1 MFLIVLFSLR
11 RPIPTYH
18 SDKPKFGGSHRM
30 KKPCELRQCTNPKVI
45 SVGGGGGGDV
55 TTPGPSPSIAASPV
69 TTPGHLLPP
78 SDAASVAAT
87 ATASSGIMPG
97 VPTAASLGSTGM
109 SGFPSGFPYAVPQT
123 SFPPPQPVQHLPQ
136 VQPEQPSMQQLQP
149 QVPPVVPPTATAVPA
164 FGTTM
169 ALPSV
174 PLPGAAVAITAPG
187 LMSALQKSEDK
198 IPQKKKTKAKIKIS
212 ALQMK
217 AAASRGSS
225 PTLVETSPAAFA
237 AAKELAAAQEAAR
250 KEEEKRRKEE
260 EEARKRD
267 AIIKKLDPYHPPLEN
282 DIIMPPTLTRSEA
295 LRAIF
300 LYIKDN
306 RLQDVSDLST
316 INNDAKLE
324 ELFGCK
330 RMQFSQVNGLL
341 LSRKLLLPANPADP
355 TDKKADAPIKFV
367 YVMSADGA
375 DVSTMVD
382 LEEDPMPLLGEDYAP
397 TMMSCDVDVNLPGMF
412 QERTRELMRRIKAR
426 EYEYNSARNRA
437 HKALLP
443 SGSNK
448 VDEDIVKDAMED
460 TVNGR
465 GLSASTNLPVLLAL
479 AREAPEGSEVGLQSA
494 ADARIADIL
503 ERLEQKVQAAQAC
516 RDIVEACKSG
526 SL

>member
-1 MFLIVLFSLR
+1 MPIV
-11 RPIPTYH
+11 
-18 SDKPKFGGSHRM
+18 
-30 KKPCELRQCTNPKVI
+30 
-45 SVGGGGGGDV
+45 
-55 TTPGPSPSIAASPV
+55 
-69 TTPGHLLPP
+69 
-78 SDAASVAAT
+78 
-87 ATASSGIMPG
+87 
-97 VPTAASLGSTGM
+97 
-109 SGFPSGFPYAVPQT
+109 
-123 SFPPPQPVQHLPQ
+123 
-136 VQPEQPSMQQLQP
+136 
-149 QVPPVVPPTATAVPA
+149 
-164 FGTTM
+164 
-169 ALPSV
+169 LPSV
-174 PLPGAAVAITAPG
+174 PPPGATVAVTAPG

-198 IPQKKKTKAKIKIS
+198 IPKKKKTKAKIKIS
-212 ALQMK
+212 AQQVK

-225 PTLVETSPAAFA
+225 PTLDETSPAAIA

-250 KEEEKRRKEE
+250 KEEERRRKEE
-260 EEARKRD
+260 KEARKRD

-330 RMQFSQVNGLL
+330 QMQFSQVNSLL
-341 LSRKLLLPANPADP
+341 LSRKLLLPANPADS

-382 LEEDPMPLLGEDYAP
+382 LEEDPMLLLGEDYAP

-516 RDIVEACKSG
+516 RYIVEACKSG

>member
-1 MFLIVLFSLR
+1 MSSPR
-11 RPIPTYH
+11 
-18 SDKPKFGGSHRM
+18 
-30 KKPCELRQCTNPKVI
+30 
-45 SVGGGGGGDV
+45 
-55 TTPGPSPSIAASPV
+55 PSPSVAANPGAI
-69 TTPGHLLPP
+69 PGHPLRP
-78 SDAASVAAT
+78 SDAASVATT
-87 ATASSGIMPG
+87 ATASSGMMSG
-97 VPTAASLGSTGM
+97 VPTAASLGSTGI
-109 SGFPSGFPYAVPQT
+109 SGFPSGFPYAAPQPA
-123 SFPPPQPVQHLPQ
+123 FPPPQPAQPWAQHLPQ
-136 VQPEQPSMQQLQP
+136 VQPHPHPQPQPQVHPQQSSIQQP
-149 QVPPVVPPTATAVPA
+149 QTQVPPVVPPTATAVPPS
-164 FGTTM
+164 GM
-169 ALPSV
+169 PMVLPPV
-174 PLPGAAVAITAPG
+174 PPSGAAVAVTAPG

-198 IPQKKKTKAKIKIS
+198 IPKKKKTKAKIKIS
-212 ALQMK
+212 AQQVK

-225 PTLVETSPAAFA
+225 PTLDENSPAAIA

-250 KEEEKRRKEE
+250 KEEEKRRKED

-330 RMQFSQVNGLL
+330 QMQFSQVNSLL
-341 LSRKLLLPANPADP
+341 LTRKLLLPANPTDP

-367 YVMSADGA
+367 YVMSADGS

-382 LEEDPMPLLGEDYAP
+382 LEEDPMLLLGEDYAP

-448 VDEDIVKDAMED
+448 VDEDIVKDAMDD

-479 AREAPEGSEVGLQSA
+479 AREAPEGSEVGLQCA

>member
-1 MFLIVLFSLR
+1 MAS
-11 RPIPTYH
+11 
-18 SDKPKFGGSHRM
+18 
-30 KKPCELRQCTNPKVI
+30 
-45 SVGGGGGGDV
+45 
-55 TTPGPSPSIAASPV
+55 PGPVPPVPAANR
-69 TTPGHLLPP
+69 TMIPGNPQGLPP
-78 SDAASVAAT
+78 SDAASIATT
-87 ATASSGIMPG
+87 ATASSAMS
-97 VPTAASLGSTGM
+97 TAASFGATGVPGAAGLPA
-109 SGFPSGFPYAVPQT
+109 GFPNPMMSFPQF
-123 SFPPPQPVQHLPQ
+123 SFPPPP
-136 VQPEQPSMQQLQP
+136 QQLQAQSPP
-149 QVPPVVPPTATAVPA
+149 QMQAQPSIQQPQTQPLAAAPPAVAPVIPPSGMPMVLPPVPPPGGAV
-164 FGTTM
+164 
-169 ALPSV
+169 SV
-174 PLPGAAVAITAPG
+174 AAQG
-187 LMSALQKSEDK
+187 LVTALQKSKDK
-198 IPQKKKTKAKIKIS
+198 VPKKKKTKAKIKIS
-212 ALQMK
+212 AKQVM
-217 AAASRGSS
+217 AAVSRGSS
-225 PTLVETSPAAFA
+225 PTVDETSPAAIA
-237 AAKELAAAQEAAR
+237 AAKDLAAAQEAAR
-250 KEEEKRRKEE
+250 KEEERRKKAE
-260 EEARKRD
+260 EEARKREET
-267 AIIKKLDPYHPPLEN
+267 IQKLNPYHPPLEN

-324 ELFGCK
+324 DLFGCK
-330 RMQFSQVNGLL
+330 RMQFSQVNSLL

-375 DVSTMVD
+375 DVSTMFD
-382 LEEDPMPLLGEDYAP
+382 LEEDPLLLLGDDYAP

-448 VDEDIVKDAMED
+448 IDEDVVKDAMDD

-479 AREAPEGSEVGLQSA
+479 AREAPEGSEVGLQCA
-494 ADARIADIL
+494 ADARIADIM

>member
-1 MFLIVLFSLR
+1 MVFPPV
-11 RPIPTYH
+11 PP
-18 SDKPKFGGSHRM
+18 PGGAM
-30 KKPCELRQCTNPKVI
+30 
-45 SVGGGGGGDV
+45 
-55 TTPGPSPSIAASPV
+55 A
-69 TTPGHLLPP
+69 
-78 SDAASVAAT
+78 VAA
-87 ATASSGIMPG
+87 
-97 VPTAASLGSTGM
+97 
-109 SGFPSGFPYAVPQT
+109 Q
-123 SFPPPQPVQHLPQ
+123 
-136 VQPEQPSMQQLQP
+136 
-149 QVPPVVPPTATAVPA
+149 
-164 FGTTM
+164 
-169 ALPSV
+169 
-174 PLPGAAVAITAPG
+174 G
-187 LMSALQKSEDK
+187 LMTALKKTKDK
-198 IPQKKKTKAKIKIS
+198 IPKKKKVKAKIKIS
-212 ALQMK
+212 AKQVM

-225 PTLVETSPAAFA
+225 PTIDESSPAATVA
-237 AAKELAAAQEAAR
+237 ATELAAAQEAAR
-250 KEEEKRRKEE
+250 KEEERRMKAE
-260 EEARKRD
+260 EEARKREE
-267 AIIKKLDPYHPPLEN
+267 AIKKLNPYHPPLEN

-324 ELFGCK
+324 DLFGCK
-330 RMQFSQVNGLL
+330 RMQFSQVNSLL

-355 TDKKADAPIKFV
+355 INKKADAPIKFV
-367 YVMSADGA
+367 YVMSPDGA

-382 LEEDPMPLLGEDYAP
+382 LEEDPLLLLGEDYAP
-397 TMMSCDVDVNLPGMF
+397 TMMSCDVDVNLPGVF

-437 HKALLP
+437 LKALLP

-448 VDEDIVKDAMED
+448 VDEDIVKEAIDD

-479 AREAPEGSEVGLQSA
+479 SREAPEGSEVGIQCA
-494 ADARIADIL
+494 ADARIADIM

>member
-1 MFLIVLFSLR
+1 
-11 RPIPTYH
+11 
-18 SDKPKFGGSHRM
+18 M
-30 KKPCELRQCTNPKVI
+30 KKPCQLRQCTNPKVI
-45 SVGGGGGGDV
+45 SFGGGGGVSPSPGP
-55 TTPGPSPSIAASPV
+55 TPGPSPPVPAASPAMV
-69 TTPGHLLPP
+69 PGNPLLP
-78 SDAASVAAT
+78 SDAGSIAT
-87 ATASSGIMPG
+87 TDTASSVMPAATSFDT
-97 VPTAASLGSTGM
+97 TAFSGTSGGAPGLPAGFASPMT
-109 SGFPSGFPYAVPQT
+109 FPQP
-123 SFPPPQPVQHLPQ
+123 SFPPPPP
-136 VQPEQPSMQQLQP
+136 QQLQAQQLP
-149 QVPPVVPPTATAVPA
+149 QMQAQPPIEQPQAQSPAAGPSASVLVLPPSGMPMVLPPVPP
-164 FGTTM
+164 
-169 ALPSV
+169 
-174 PLPGAAVAITAPG
+174 PGGAMAVAAQG
-187 LMSALQKSEDK
+187 LMTALKKTKDK
-198 IPQKKKTKAKIKIS
+198 IPKKKKVKAKIKIS
-212 ALQMK
+212 AKQVM

-225 PTLVETSPAAFA
+225 PTIDESSPAATVA
-237 AAKELAAAQEAAR
+237 ATELAAAQEAAR
-250 KEEEKRRKEE
+250 KEEERRMKAE
-260 EEARKRD
+260 EEARKREE
-267 AIIKKLDPYHPPLEN
+267 AVKKLNPYHPPLEN

-324 ELFGCK
+324 DLFGCK
-330 RMQFSQVNGLL
+330 RMQFSQVNSLL

-355 TDKKADAPIKFV
+355 INKKADAPIKFV
-367 YVMSADGA
+367 YVMSPDGA

-382 LEEDPMPLLGEDYAP
+382 LEEDPLLLLGEDYAP
-397 TMMSCDVDVNLPGMF
+397 TMMSCDVDVNLPGVF

-437 HKALLP
+437 LKALLP

-448 VDEDIVKDAMED
+448 VDEDIVKEAIDD

-479 AREAPEGSEVGLQSA
+479 SREAPEGSEVGIQCA
-494 ADARIADIL
+494 ADARIADIM